1 MLSPERSRIRSCP
14 KRSIQTFVLC
24 PSLLLSNENLALLH
38 FFANAEIIFAYILV
52 FPACVIEVQHS
63 GENYWLNTI
72 KHTATFCCFHST
84 ASDLIDAV
92 QLTAATCS
100 YPGYE
105 VVVFTFK

>member
-52 FPACVIEVQHS
+52 FPACVIEVQHIAVKII
-63 GENYWLNTI
+63 GLILLTI
-72 KHTATFCCFHST
+72 LLPS
-84 ASDLIDAV
+84 
-92 QLTAATCS
+92 
-100 YPGYE
+100 
-105 VVVFTFK
+105 VVFIRQQVI